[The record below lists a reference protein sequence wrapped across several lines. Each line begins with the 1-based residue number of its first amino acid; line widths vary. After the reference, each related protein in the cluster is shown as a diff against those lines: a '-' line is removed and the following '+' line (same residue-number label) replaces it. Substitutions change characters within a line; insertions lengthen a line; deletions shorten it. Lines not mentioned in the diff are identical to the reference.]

1 MSGCRSAL
9 GLRQAAVL
17 SHHDTHAEV
26 CHRDLAM
33 SQQLTKAKIH
43 GGISKSTDRVC

>member
-9 GLRQAAVL
+9 GLRQAAVFG
-17 SHHDTHAEV
+17 HHEAHAEV

-33 SQQLTKAKIH
+33 SQQLTKAKVH
-43 GGISKSTDRVC
+43 GGISKGTDRVC